1 MAAGVRQELAQL
13 MNSSGSH
20 KDLAGKYRQI
30 LEKAIQFTD
39 AEQLEALKAFVEAM
53 VNENVSLVISR
64 QLLTD
69 FCTHLPSLPDS
80 TAKAVYHF
88 TLEKIQPRVISFEEQ
103 VASIR
108 QHLATIYEK
117 EEDWRNAAQ
126 VLVGIPL
133 ETGQKQYNVDYKL
146 DTYLKIARLYLED
159 DDPVQA
165 EAYINRASLLQNE
178 STNEQLQ
185 IHYKV
190 CYARVLD
197 YRRKFIEAA
206 QRYNE
211 LSYKSIVHES
221 ERLEALKHA
230 LHCTI
235 LASAGQQRSRM
246 LATLFKDERCQQ
258 LAAYGILE
266 KMYLDRIIRGNQL
279 QEFAAMLM
287 PHQKATT
294 ADGKL
299 YNKKHSQYL
308 IIMIFA
314 SSLDYSSSILD
325 RAVIEHNLL
334 SASKLYNNITFEE
347 LGALLEIP
355 PAKAEKIASQMITEG
370 RMNGFIDQIDGI
382 VHFETREPLPT
393 WDKQIQS
400 LCFQVNNLLE
410 KISQAA
416 PEWTAQA
423 IEAQMSQ

>member
-1 MAAGVRQELAQL
+1 MAAAVRQDLAQL

-30 LEKAIQFTD
+30 LEKAIQLSG
-39 AEQLEALKAFVEAM
+39 AEQLEALKAFVESM

-69 FCTHLPSLPDS
+69 FCTHLPNLPDS
-80 TAKAVYHF
+80 TAKEIYHF

-108 QHLATIYEK
+108 QHLASIYEK

-146 DTYLKIARLYLED
+146 ETYLKIARLYLED

-211 LSYKSIVHES
+211 LSYKTIVHES

-235 LASAGQQRSRM
+235 LASAGKQIIYALMSRKLSLLNNFRFVAIRWRRDRLPTLIFLGFPSVSVGKESTYNAGDLGLIPGLGRSPGEGKGYPLQYSGVENCMDYIVHGVAKNQTRWSD
-246 LATLFKDERCQQ
+246 FHCYFEN
-258 LAAYGILE
+258 
-266 KMYLDRIIRGNQL
+266 MYL
-279 QEFAAMLM
+279 
-287 PHQKATT
+287 P
-294 ADGKL
+294 
-299 YNKKHSQYL
+299 
-308 IIMIFA
+308 A
-314 SSLDYSSSILD
+314 SYPQIL
-325 RAVIEHNLL
+325 
-334 SASKLYNNITFEE
+334 
-347 LGALLEIP
+347 
-355 PAKAEKIASQMITEG
+355 
-370 RMNGFIDQIDGI
+370 GI
-382 VHFETREPLPT
+382 VKR
-393 WDKQIQS
+393 
-400 LCFQVNNLLE
+400 
-410 KISQAA
+410 
-416 PEWTAQA
+416 
-423 IEAQMSQ
+423 

>member
-1 MAAGVRQELAQL
+1 MAAAVRQDLAQL

-30 LEKAIQFTD
+30 LEKAIQLSG

-69 FCTHLPSLPDS
+69 FCTHLPNLPDS
-80 TAKAVYHF
+80 TAKEIYHF

-103 VASIR
+103 VVS
-108 QHLATIYEK
+108 LVIY
-117 EEDWRNAAQ
+117 N
-126 VLVGIPL
+126 IPL
-133 ETGQKQYNVDYKL
+133 NWEYNVDYKL
-146 DTYLKIARLYLED
+146 ETYLKIARLYLED

-211 LSYKSIVHES
+211 LSYKTIVHES

-294 ADGKL
+294 ADGDDHVLLRRKIDHL
-299 YNKKHSQYL
+299 
-308 IIMIFA
+308 
-314 SSLDYSSSILD
+314 
-325 RAVIEHNLL
+325 LL
-334 SASKLYNNITFEE
+334 SRGENGKNVIFLSKISQ
-347 LGALLEIP
+347 GKQIP
-355 PAKAEKIASQMITEG
+355 AEKIASQMITEG

-382 VHFETREPLPT
+382 VHFETSGNH
-393 WDKQIQS
+393 QS
-400 LCFQVNNLLE
+400 IFCLWIYLVWIHSIFRVRPCHG
-410 KISQAA
+410 
-416 PEWTAQA
+416 
-423 IEAQMSQ
+423 

>member
-1 MAAGVRQELAQL
+1 MLQANISSREEMQL
-13 MNSSGSH
+13 RGSLCQQH
-20 KDLAGKYRQI
+20 AYTSFTTIGRSYTCKVDIINGYRQI
-30 LEKAIQFTD
+30 LEKALQFTD
-39 AEQLEALKAFVEAM
+39 AEQLEALKAFVEVM

-69 FCTHLPSLPDS
+69 FCTHLLNLPDG
-80 TAKAVYHF
+80 TAKAVCHF
-88 TLEKIQPRVISFEEQ
+88 TLEKIQPRVISFEE
-103 VASIR
+103 

-146 DTYLKIARLYLED
+146 DTYLKTARLYLED
-159 DDPVQA
+159 DDSVQA

-211 LSYKSIVHES
+211 LSYKSIVHET

-230 LHCTI
+230 LHSTI

-294 ADGKL
+294 ADG
-299 YNKKHSQYL
+299 
-308 IIMIFA
+308 
-314 SSLDYSSSILD
+314 SSILD

-370 RMNGFIDQIDGI
+370 RMNGFIDQIDSI

-423 IEAQMSQ
+423 IEAQMTQ